1 MFHRKRSER
10 MSCVTFWK
18 WLERNLNC
26 EVWRQSRA
34 MSKTE
39 ISQPQQPVTEGHM
52 VSPSLS
58 IFLGVESPKNFLN
71 GLILEV
77 F

>member
-1 MFHRKRSER
+1 MRA
-10 MSCVTFWK
+10 
-18 WLERNLNC
+18 
-26 EVWRQSRA
+26 WRQSRA
-34 MSKTE
+34 MSKTK

-52 VSPSLS
+52 VSPSLI